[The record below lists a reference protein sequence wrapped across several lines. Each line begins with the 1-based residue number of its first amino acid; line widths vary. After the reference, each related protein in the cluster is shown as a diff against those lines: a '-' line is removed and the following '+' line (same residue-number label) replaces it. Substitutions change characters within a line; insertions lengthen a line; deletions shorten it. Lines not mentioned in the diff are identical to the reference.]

1 MQTLKEFYRKV
12 RPWGFWGPV
21 HEQVVAEYP
30 ETRANT
36 DFRRDML
43 NVAVGI
49 LWQTALT
56 ASGIYIVLGQYS
68 SLTWALVTIVIASII
83 LKFNWLDK
91 LQDYPADL
99 APKAADSL
107 TQ

>member
-1 MQTLKEFYRKV
+1 M
-12 RPWGFWGPV
+12 
-21 HEQVVAEYP
+21 HELVVAEHP
-30 ETRANT
+30 ERAANT

-49 LWQTALT
+49 VWQTALT
-56 ASGIYIVLGQYS
+56 ASGIYIVIGQYS
-68 SLTWALVTIVIASII
+68 SLVWALATVALATLF

-99 APKAADSL
+99 AGVESESPDL
-107 TQ
+107 D